1 MVIVPSP
8 GSIWD
13 YPYLN
18 QVTSMM
24 GLVYGTRSKPEQ
36 DLFPSKIRIPEIH
49 VIFPFS
55 IPFHLFNISVRSLR
69 DLRSILYFITRTMS
83 FRFFPSS
90 FPVFFSS
97 SSRHFRL
104 VNLRK
109 KFLLDRRKKRS
120 WKRSRHILSSF
131 LSSCLRIV
139 SRSIH
144 LLPSFFFLLPPFS
157 RIGNSILE
165 KAKNVVDKRPW
176 RNAVRTFLCTIE
188 YDCEIIDNLEWLHRR
203 SWLHFIQRFDLY
215 QEFCL
220 RCLLTPNI
228 YKYRSMFSFLPS
240 FFFF

>member
-120 WKRSRHILSSF
+120 WKRSRHIL
-131 LSSCLRIV
+131 
-139 SRSIH
+139 
-144 LLPSFFFLLPPFS
+144 P
-157 RIGNSILE
+157 
-165 KAKNVVDKRPW
+165 
-176 RNAVRTFLCTIE
+176 
-188 YDCEIIDNLEWLHRR
+188 
-203 SWLHFIQRFDLY
+203 
-215 QEFCL
+215 
-220 RCLLTPNI
+220 
-228 YKYRSMFSFLPS
+228 SFLPS
-240 FFFF
+240 FLPKNCVKIYSSPPLLLFPPPSFFSNWEFNTWKSKECRW

>member
-120 WKRSRHILSSF
+120 RKRSRHILPSF
-131 LSSCLRIV
+131 LPSCLRIV

-188 YDCEIIDNLEWLHRR
+188 YDCEIIDNLEWLHRQAGCISYR
-203 SWLHFIQRFDLY
+203 DSIYIKNSACGVYSHRIFI
-215 QEFCL
+215 
-220 RCLLTPNI
+220 NI
-228 YKYRSMFSFLPS
+228 VQCFPFSHP

>member
-1 MVIVPSP
+1 
-8 GSIWD
+8 
-13 YPYLN
+13 
-18 QVTSMM
+18 M
-24 GLVYGTRSKPEQ
+24 GLSVSEPGHQHDGPGVWNEIKARPRFISFQ
-36 DLFPSKIRIPEIH
+36 DSDSRDTCNFPH
-49 VIFPFS
+49 S

-69 DLRSILYFITRTMS
+69 DLRSILYFSRERC
-83 FRFFPSS
+83 RFD
-90 FPVFFSS
+90 FFLPL
-97 SSRHFRL
+97 FL
-104 VNLRK
+104 FF
-109 KFLLDRRKKRS
+109 FLLLLVIFVSSILEKNFYQIVEKKDLE
-120 WKRSRHILSSF
+120 KDLVTSF
-131 LSSCLRIV
+131 LPSFLPSCLRIV

>member
-69 DLRSILYFITRTMS
+69 DLRSILYFSRERC
-83 FRFFPSS
+83 RFD
-90 FPVFFSS
+90 FFLPL
-97 SSRHFRL
+97 FL
-104 VNLRK
+104 FF
-109 KFLLDRRKKRS
+109 FLLLLV
-120 WKRSRHILSSF
+120 IFVYLSTDF
-131 LSSCLRIV
+131 LPHLSLTF
-139 SRSIH
+139 

>member
-1 MVIVPSP
+1 
-8 GSIWD
+8 
-13 YPYLN
+13 
-18 QVTSMM
+18 
-24 GLVYGTRSKPEQ
+24 
-36 DLFPSKIRIPEIH
+36 
-49 VIFPFS
+49 
-55 IPFHLFNISVRSLR
+55 
-69 DLRSILYFITRTMS
+69 MS

-120 WKRSRHILSSF
+120 WKRSRHILPSF
-131 LSSCLRIV
+131 LPSCLRIV

-188 YDCEIIDNLEWLHRR
+188 YDCEIIDNLEWLHRQAGCISYR
-203 SWLHFIQRFDLY
+203 DSIYIKNSACGVYSHRIFI
-215 QEFCL
+215 
-220 RCLLTPNI
+220 NI
-228 YKYRSMFSFLPS
+228 VQCFPFSHP